1 MKIKNL
7 KKIKLRTGVI
17 IFLLFFGVAFMEAL
31 RSKDWIAVAYWVGIA
46 SLFLLMDNLTKDE
59 NSQHEDL

>member
-1 MKIKNL
+1 
-7 KKIKLRTGVI
+7 
-17 IFLLFFGVAFMEAL
+17 MEAL

-46 SLFLLMDNLTKDE
+46 SLFPLMDNLTKDE